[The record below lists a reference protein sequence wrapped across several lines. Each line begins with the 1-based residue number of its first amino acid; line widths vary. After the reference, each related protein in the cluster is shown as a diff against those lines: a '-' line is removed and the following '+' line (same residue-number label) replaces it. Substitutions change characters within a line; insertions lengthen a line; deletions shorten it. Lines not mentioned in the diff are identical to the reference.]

1 MGKYKENAKYNVVC
15 MRVSEEE
22 KLAMEELMRKSSMTV
37 SGVMREAIQLYTP
50 QLATSVEQ
58 KQVK

>member
-22 KLAMEELMRKSSMTV
+22 KLALEELMRKSRMTI
-37 SGVMREAIQLYTP
+37 SGLMREAIELYTP
-50 QLATSVEQ
+50 QLVKKVEPGKQ
-58 KQVK
+58 K

>member
-22 KLAMEELMRKSSMTV
+22 KLALEELMRKSRMTI
-37 SGVMREAIQLYTP
+37 SGLMREAIELYTP
-50 QLATSVEQ
+50 QLVKKVEQ
-58 KQVK
+58 GKLK